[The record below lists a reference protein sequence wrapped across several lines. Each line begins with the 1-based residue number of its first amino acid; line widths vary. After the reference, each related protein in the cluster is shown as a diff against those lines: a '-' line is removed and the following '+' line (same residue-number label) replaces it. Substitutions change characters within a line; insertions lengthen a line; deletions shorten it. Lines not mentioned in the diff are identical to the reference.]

1 MVVVVSLQILCLAMS
16 GTLIFGAVITCVYV
30 FHLKLNLKSK
40 TTNKGLLHNQA
51 RHKAEQAWFEK
62 VPGRV

>member
-1 MVVVVSLQILCLAMS
+1 MVVVVSLQTLLSDDVCNFDFRSCSYLC
-16 GTLIFGAVITCVYV
+16 V

-40 TTNKGLLHNQA
+40 TKNKGLLHNQA